1 MGKRLTMNKK
11 SYRVRKTAEQKQ
23 FRVEVFID
31 VNAADEE
38 DAQGQVEEMLVA
50 IPNSY
55 TGEVTD
61 MSELKGSLGEGAS
74 VPEHRGLGEGA

>member
-1 MGKRLTMNKK
+1 MSKE
-11 SYRVRKTAEQKQ
+11 SQIFRKLAEQKQ

-38 DAQGQVEEMLVA
+38 DAQGQVEEMIVA

-55 TGEVTD
+55 IGEVTD
-61 MSELKGSLGEGAS
+61 MSELKGSLGEGTS
-74 VPEHRGLGEGA
+74 ISEHSGLGEGA

>member
-1 MGKRLTMNKK
+1 MDKK
-11 SYRVRKTAEQKQ
+11 SYRIRKMADQKQ

-38 DAQGQVEEMLVA
+38 DAQGQVEEMIVA

-55 TGEVTD
+55 LGEVTD
-61 MSELKGSLGEGAS
+61 MSALKGSLGEGAS
-74 VPEHRGLGEGA
+74 DMPEHRGLGEGA